1 MALIIDKQGVPGVGW
16 AFVLERFFMGYQQKP
31 GLFIGPKAEQAEAF
45 AGLWRHLLEITIQ
58 RRQTRFAVD
67 PEWAPVPVDAELG
80 SAAAVQDALDSL
92 LALLSEEIPTFSP
105 RYLGHMVSDVSVPAL
120 LGHMAMLFENAN
132 LASREAAIVASSLE
146 TEAIN
151 LLATMV
157 GFDPHP
163 ARGHF
168 TSGGTLANFEAVWR
182 ARYRLDHWLALG
194 VCLKLRGHS
203 EAPLFSWAHCGWP
216 VYHREVA
223 RHGLNEKDLMEYS
236 GVLRGSLAM
245 SRLVAEQLQEEWPE
259 PVFLVPGN
267 KHYSWPKAANIFGF
281 GREAVWGCELDEG
294 GRLSPEGLLSRV
306 NEAEAA
312 GRPVLMIVSV
322 AGTTEL
328 GMIDPVDGVVSLL
341 GRLANERGVHVW
353 HHVDAAYG
361 GYLCSTLRGQ
371 GGSELSPSVQR
382 ALGAIPQAN
391 SVTLDPHKL
400 GFVPYACG
408 AIIVPDA
415 VSYAV
420 SSIHAPYLEETA
432 EAKFPSWS
440 TTLEGSRAATG
451 PSAVW
456 LSARVMPLDAG
467 GHGRLLNQSLQVT
480 RRLYGV
486 IAAVAEDIR
495 MLEPSDSNVIC
506 FAVASFGDSL
516 SSANQKTECV
526 IRAFRESAE
535 LSATRTQLGC
545 ENYGDLI
552 CQLVNTWRG
561 DVDAEQ
567 LTVVRMVIMNPY
579 LEADYLVEGIS
590 KYLTDTLQ
598 TALDALPA

>member
-1 MALIIDKQGVPGVGW
+1 MEDCH
-16 AFVLERFFMGYQQKP
+16 KP
-31 GLFIGPKAEQAEAF
+31 ALFIGPKGEQAQIF
-45 AGLWRHLLEITIQ
+45 AGLWQHLLDVTMM
-58 RRQTRFAVD
+58 RRQTRFASD
-67 PEWAPVPVDAELG
+67 PEWSPQSVPGNLLDAPAMRG
-80 SAAAVQDALDSL
+80 ALESL
-92 LALLSEEIPTFSP
+92 LALLSNEIPTFSP

-151 LLATMV
+151 LLAAMV
-157 GFDPHP
+157 GYDPKP

-194 VCLKLRGHS
+194 VWLKLRGYS
-203 EAPLFSWAHCGWP
+203 DAPLFTWAHCGWER
-216 VYHREVA
+216 YYQEVS
-223 RHGLNEKDLMEYS
+223 RHGLSERDLMEYS
-236 GVLRGSLAM
+236 GVLVGPLAM
-245 SRLVAEQLQEEWPE
+245 SRLAAEELDEEWPE

-281 GREAVWGCELDEG
+281 GREAVWGCQLDEA
-294 GRLSPEGLLSRV
+294 GRLSPAGLQARID
-306 NEAEAA
+306 EAEAA
-312 GRPVLMIVSV
+312 GRPVLMVVSV

-328 GMIDPVDGVVSLL
+328 GMIDPVDGVSDLL
-341 GRLANERGVHVW
+341 AGLEASRGLHLW

-361 GYLCSTLRGQ
+361 GYLCSTLRGD
-371 GGSELSPSVQR
+371 GARELSPAAQS
-382 ALGAIPQAN
+382 ALEAIPRAN

-415 VSYAV
+415 ESYAV
-420 SSIHAPYLEETA
+420 SSIHAPYLEESP

-456 LSARVMPLDAG
+456 LSAQVMPLTVE
-467 GHGRLLNQSLQVT
+467 GHGRLLNQSLRVT
-480 RRLYGV
+480 RQLYGV
-486 IAAVAEDIR
+486 LASVSADIR
-495 MLEPSDSNVIC
+495 MLAPSDSNVVC
-506 FAVASFGDSL
+506 FAIAAQGDASSV
-516 SSANQKTECV
+516 ANQKTESV
-526 IRAFRESAE
+526 IQAFRDSAE

-545 ENYGDLI
+545 DNYGDLI
-552 CQLVNTWRG
+552 WQLVTGWG
-561 DVDAEQ
+561 GSVDSEQ

-579 LEADYLVEGIS
+579 LEADYLTEGIAQH
-590 KYLTDTLQ
+590 LTQTLQ
-598 TALDALPA
+598 AALAELPA